1 MFGLSGA
8 SEGTL
13 RYKGPLAS
21 EMSVAS
27 SELGSVPSLGFDSS
41 RGTGVPSGLLLGCAT
56 FLRGVVE
63 DSSAAGA
70 EGELSFCVS
79 CSGANDLWFQ

>member
-27 SELGSVPSLGFDSS
+27 SELGSVPSHW
-41 RGTGVPSGLLLGCAT
+41 GLIP
-56 FLRGVVE
+56 
-63 DSSAAGA
+63 A
-70 EGELSFCVS
+70 EGQEFILVS
-79 CSGANDLWFQ
+79 SLAVQLF